1 MLYKSNLLTLL
12 KLLDIVAV
20 VLSIIYGPKWPF
32 YSCDDI
38 LACLGQV
45 YAGFVIG

>member
-12 KLLDIVAV
+12 KLLDIVV
-20 VLSIIYGPKWPF
+20 IVLSIVYGPKWPF

-38 LACLGQV
+38 LDCLGQV